1 MLIVRGDAQ
10 TLPSELNKA
19 ATGEVW
25 FDPIFPKTDGVDVG
39 TVVFSP
45 NGRTVWHQHE
55 HGQLLQITSGFGFV
69 CKEGE
74 DPQRVRGGER
84 LPARLGPS
92 AAGGRAPML
101 SATPGGHRAASAAA
115 ARSDGLT
122 GTSSRSLRITRPPCR
137 TSRMARSARMSA
149 AGSASVTIRSAR

>member
-55 HGQLLQITSGFGFV
+55 HGQLLQITSGYGFV

-74 DPQRVRGGER
+74 AP
-84 LPARLGPS
+84 
-92 AAGGRAPML
+92 AAGARRRHGMDCAQ
-101 SATPGGHRAASAAA
+101 RAAL
-115 ARSDGLT
+115 ARRHLQHAD
-122 GTSSRSLRITRPPCR
+122 
-137 TSRMARSARMSA
+137 
-149 AGSASVTIRSAR
+149 VTHHDHDRRD

>member
-10 TLPSELNKA
+10 TLPSELNQA

-55 HGQLLQITSGFGFV
+55 HGQLLQITSGYGFV

-74 DPQRVRGGER
+74 APQRVRPATRYGSPLASGTGTAPP
-84 LPARLGPS
+84 PAR
-92 AAGGRAPML
+92 
-101 SATPGGHRAASAAA
+101 
-115 ARSDGLT
+115 
-122 GTSSRSLRITRPPCR
+122 
-137 TSRMARSARMSA
+137 
-149 AGSASVTIRSAR
+149 

>member
-45 NGRTVWHQHE
+45 NGRGRSGISMST
-55 HGQLLQITSGFGFV
+55 GSCSMITSGYGV
-69 CKEGE
+69 RLQGKARPHSGVRAKRHGM
-74 DPQRVRGGER
+74 DRAQRTA
-84 LPARLGPS
+84 LARRHL
-92 AAGGRAPML
+92 
-101 SATPGGHRAASAAA
+101 
-115 ARSDGLT
+115 
-122 GTSSRSLRITRPPCR
+122 
-137 TSRMARSARMSA
+137 
-149 AGSASVTIRSAR
+149 

>member
-10 TLPSELNKA
+10 TLPSELNTA

-25 FDPIFPKTDGVDVG
+25 FDPILPKTDGVDVG

-55 HGQLLQITSGFGFV
+55 HGQLLQITSGYGFV

-74 DPQRVRGGER
+74 SPQRVRAGDTVWIANDRHWHGATSR
-84 LPARLGPS
+84 TLISHTTTTIGKNGSIAVGAGPVPARS
-92 AAGGRAPML
+92 QEARGRQVDG
-101 SATPGGHRAASAAA
+101 TRAAPAP
-115 ARSDGLT
+115 T
-122 GTSSRSLRITRPPCR
+122 
-137 TSRMARSARMSA
+137 
-149 AGSASVTIRSAR
+149 

>member
-1 MLIVRGDAQ
+1 MLIARGDAQ
-10 TLPSELNKA
+10 TMPSELNKA

-55 HGQLLQITSGFGFV
+55 HGQLLQITSGSGFV

-74 DPQRVRGGER
+74 APQRVRAGDTVWIAPNER
-84 LPARLGPS
+84 HWHGATS
-92 AAGGRAPML
+92 RACPVDH
-101 SATPGGHRAASAAA
+101 G
-115 ARSDGLT
+115 T
-122 GTSSRSLRITRPPCR
+122 GSRSQMLIEA
-137 TSRMARSARMSA
+137 TSM
-149 AGSASVTIRSAR
+149 VPW